1 MLIEL
6 RIRDYAVI
14 HDLTLELGPGLSA
27 LSGETG
33 AGKSII
39 VGALSLL
46 LGERATSDRVRS
58 GAERAMVEA
67 VFDVSDHPKLKTD
80 LSDLGIEAEDGLLIL
95 RREVALA
102 GRNRAWINES
112 RTTART
118 VGELGRFL
126 VDLHGQHEHQTLLRK
141 DTQRSILDAFG
152 DAEQDATAVA
162 EEFQGLSRLQAQLKE
177 LQEHR
182 RELASR
188 TDFLRF
194 QIGELDEANVQ
205 SGEDEALAEESG
217 RLENS
222 EELLGEAT
230 RIHGELY
237 SAEGAITEKISSLAR
252 TLARLKDWDA
262 SLEAPYKELQ
272 EAYHTLAEVGRDLGD
287 YVGTVHHD
295 PGRLE
300 EVRSRL
306 DLIHSLKRKYGP
318 TSENVI
324 AARDRVR
331 SELDELEDGRWD
343 EDTLAA
349 DIERLRDRL
358 VSAAARLSGK
368 RREAATRLEK
378 EVGALLPDLGL
389 PSGTFKVELE
399 ALPEMTSHGAENVE
413 FLVSLNAGFP
423 PTALARVASGGELS
437 RVMLALKAILARVDQ
452 VPTMV
457 FDEIDA
463 GIGGRVASLV
473 AAKLK
478 DVARYHQVFVV
489 THLPQLASRAH
500 SHLLVEKSSED
511 EKLAATDVK
520 GLTGDARVREIARML
535 GGDPE
540 SETSKDHAR
549 ELLGAVD

>member
-46 LGERATSDRVRS
+46 LGERASSDTVRT

-67 VFDVSDHPKLKTD
+67 VFDVASHPKVGAQLN
-80 LSDLGIEAEDGLLIL
+80 DLGIEAEDGLLIL
-95 RREVALA
+95 RREVAA
-102 GRNRAWINES
+102 VGRNRAWINES
-112 RTTART
+112 PTTART
-118 VGELGRFL
+118 VGELGRSL

-141 DTQRSILDAFG
+141 DTQRHILDAFG
-152 DAEQDATAVA
+152 EAEQDASAV
-162 EEFQGLSRLQAQLKE
+162 EEAFEELSKLETRLKE

-188 TDFLRF
+188 VDFLRF
-194 QIGELDEANVQ
+194 QMSELEEANVQ
-205 SGEDEALAEESG
+205 PGEEEALVDESR

-230 RIHGELY
+230 RVHTELY
-237 SAEGAITEKISSLAR
+237 STEGAITEKVAALAQ
-252 TLARLKDWDA
+252 TLARLTEWDPA
-262 SLEAPYKELQ
+262 LEGPHQELQ
-272 EAYHTLAEVGRDLGD
+272 EAYHALAEVGRDLSNYAG
-287 YVGTVHHD
+287 GLRHD

-306 DLIHSLKRKYGP
+306 DVIHSLKRKYGP
-318 TSENVI
+318 TSEDVV
-324 AARDRVR
+324 ASRDRVR
-331 SELDELEDGRWD
+331 AELDEVEDGRWD
-343 EDTLAA
+343 EDTLVA
-349 DIERLRDRL
+349 DVDRTRSTL
-358 VSAAARLSGK
+358 IKAAASLSEK
-368 RREAATRLEK
+368 RREAAARLEE
-378 EVGALLPDLGL
+378 EVEALLPDLGL
-389 PSGTFKVELE
+389 PAGTFRVQMET
-399 ALPEMTSHGAENVE
+399 LPDVKSRGAEDVE
-413 FLVSLNAGFP
+413 FLVSVNKGFP

-437 RVMLALKAILARVDQ
+437 RVMLTLKAILAQVDQ
-452 VPTMV
+452 VPTLV

-463 GIGGRVASLV
+463 GIGGQVASLV

-489 THLPQLASRAH
+489 THLPQLASRAR
-500 SHLLVEKSSED
+500 SHLLVEKNEG
-511 EKLAATDVK
+511 EGLAETAVK

-540 SETSKDHAR
+540 SETCQNHAR
-549 ELLGAVD
+549 ELLAAGD

>member
-14 HDLTLELGPGLSA
+14 HDLTLELGPGLSV

-46 LGERATSDRVRS
+46 LGERATSDRVRV

-67 VFDVSDHPKLKTD
+67 VFDVSRYPKLRAQVN
-80 LSDLGIEAEDGLLIL
+80 DLGIEAEDGLLIL
-95 RREVALA
+95 RREVAAA

-112 RTTART
+112 PATART
-118 VGELGRFL
+118 VGDLGRSL

-141 DTQRSILDAFG
+141 DKQRSILDAFG
-152 DAEQDATAVA
+152 EAGQDATAVA
-162 EEFQGLSRLQAQLKE
+162 EAFEDLARAEAQLKE
-177 LQEHR
+177 LREHR
-182 RELASR
+182 RELTSR
-188 TDFLRF
+188 VDFLRF
-194 QIGELDEANVQ
+194 QMSELDEAKLQ
-205 SGEDEALAEESG
+205 PGEEEVLADESR

-222 EELLGEAT
+222 EELLGEST

-237 SAEGAITEKISSLAR
+237 SEDGAITERVSALAQAI
-252 TLARLKDWDA
+252 ARLKEWDP
-262 SLEAPYKELQ
+262 SLEGPHKELQ
-272 EAYHTLAEVGRDLGD
+272 EAYHRLAEVGRDLGD
-287 YVGTVHHD
+287 YVGSVRHD

-300 EVRSRL
+300 EVRLRL

-318 TSENVI
+318 TSEDVI
-324 AARDRVR
+324 GARTRIR
-331 SELDELEDGRWD
+331 AELDELEDGRWD

-349 DIERLRDRL
+349 EVDLLGSRLS
-358 VSAAARLSGK
+358 SAAAGLSQK
-368 RREAATRLEK
+368 RREAAARLEQ
-378 EVGALLPDLGL
+378 EVEALLPDLGL
-389 PSGTFKVELE
+389 PAGTFKVQMDV
-399 ALPEMTSHGAENVE
+399 LPEVRSHGAENVE
-413 FLVSLNAGFP
+413 FLVSVNTGFP
-423 PTALARVASGGELS
+423 PGPLARVASGGELS
-437 RVMLALKAILARVDQ
+437 RVMLTLKAILAQVDQ
-452 VPTMV
+452 VPTLV

-463 GIGGRVASLV
+463 GIGGKVASLV

-489 THLPQLASRAH
+489 THLPQLASRAS
-500 SHLLVEKSSED
+500 SHLLVEKKDGEG
-511 EKLAATDVK
+511 LAAAAVK

-540 SETSKDHAR
+540 SETSKNHAR
-549 ELLGAVD
+549 ELLAAAD

>member
-14 HDLTLELGPGLSA
+14 HDLTLELGPGLSV

-46 LGERATSDRVRS
+46 LGERASSDTVRT

-67 VFDVSDHPKLKTD
+67 VFDVTGHPKIGAQLD
-80 LSDLGIEAEDGLLIL
+80 DLGIEAEDGLLIL
-95 RREVALA
+95 RREVAA
-102 GRNRAWINES
+102 VGRNRAWINES
-112 RTTART
+112 PTTART
-118 VGELGRFL
+118 VGELGRSL

-141 DTQRSILDAFG
+141 DTQRRILDAFG
-152 DAEQDATAVA
+152 GAEQDALAV
-162 EEFQGLSRLQAQLKE
+162 EEAFEELSKLEARLKE

-188 TDFLRF
+188 VDFLRF
-194 QIGELDEANVQ
+194 QMSELEEANVQ
-205 SGEDEALAEESG
+205 PAEEEALVDEG
-217 RLENS
+217 RRLENS

-230 RIHGELY
+230 RIHTELY
-237 SAEGAITEKISSLAR
+237 STEGAITERVAALAQ
-252 TLARLKDWDA
+252 TLARLKEWDPA
-262 SLEAPYKELQ
+262 LEGPQEELQ
-272 EAYHTLAEVGRDLGD
+272 EAYHALAEVGRDLSN
-287 YVGTVHHD
+287 YVGGLRHD

-306 DLIHSLKRKYGP
+306 DMIHSLKRKYGP
-318 TSENVI
+318 TSEDVV
-324 AARDRVR
+324 ASRDRVR
-331 SELDELEDGRWD
+331 AELDEVEDGRWN
-343 EDTLAA
+343 EDTLVA
-349 DIERLRDRL
+349 DVDRTRSTL
-358 VSAAARLSGK
+358 IQAAASLSEK
-368 RREAATRLEK
+368 RREAAARLEE
-378 EVGALLPDLGL
+378 EVEALLPDLGL
-389 PSGTFKVELE
+389 PAGTFKVQMET
-399 ALPEMTSHGAENVE
+399 LPDVKSRGAEDVE
-413 FLVSLNAGFP
+413 FLVSVNKGFP

-437 RVMLALKAILARVDQ
+437 RVMLTLKAILAQVDQ
-452 VPTMV
+452 VPTLV

-463 GIGGRVASLV
+463 GIGGQVATLV

-489 THLPQLASRAH
+489 THLPQLASRARR
-500 SHLLVEKSSED
+500 HLLVEKNEG
-511 EKLAATDVK
+511 EGLAETAVK

-540 SETSKDHAR
+540 SATSQDHAR
-549 ELLGAVD
+549 ELLAAGD

>member
-14 HDLTLELGPGLSA
+14 HDLTLELGPGLSV

-46 LGERATSDRVRS
+46 LGERASSDRVRT
-58 GAERAMVEA
+58 GAKRAMVEA
-67 VFDVSDHPKLKTD
+67 VFDVSDYPKLKAQ
-80 LSDLGIEAEDGLLIL
+80 LNDLGIEAEDGLLIL
-95 RREVALA
+95 RREVASA

-112 RTTART
+112 PTTART
-118 VGELGRFL
+118 VGEVGRSL
-126 VDLHGQHEHQTLLRK
+126 VDLHGQHEHQNLLKK

-152 DAEQDATAVA
+152 EAEKDASVVA
-162 EEFQGLSRLQAQLKE
+162 EEFRALSGLEAQLKE
-177 LQEHR
+177 LRQHR

-188 TDFLRF
+188 VDFLRF

-205 SGEDEALAEESG
+205 PGEDEALAEESG

-237 SAEGAITEKISSLAR
+237 SAEGAITERISGLAQA
-252 TLARLKDWDA
+252 LARLKDWDS
-262 SLEAPYKELQ
+262 SLEGPHKELQ
-272 EAYHTLAEVGRDLGD
+272 EVYHTLTEVGRELGD
-287 YVGTVHHD
+287 YVGTVRHD

-300 EVRSRL
+300 EVRTRL
-306 DLIHSLKRKYGP
+306 DLLHSLKRKYGP
-318 TSENVI
+318 TSDDVI
-324 AARDRVR
+324 EARDRVR
-331 SELDELEDGRWD
+331 AELDELEDGRWD

-349 DIERLRDRL
+349 DVERVRGSLA
-358 VSAAARLSGK
+358 SAADSLSKK
-368 RREAATRLEK
+368 RQEAATRLEQ
-378 EVGALLPDLGL
+378 EVEALLPELGL
-389 PSGTFKVELE
+389 PAGTFKVQLE
-399 ALPEMTSHGAENVE
+399 AFAEVRSHGAESVE
-413 FLVSLNAGFP
+413 FLVSVNAGFP

-437 RVMLALKAILARVDQ
+437 RIMLALKAILAQVDE

-463 GIGGRVASLV
+463 GIGGQVASLV

-489 THLPQLASRAH
+489 THLPQLASRARN
-500 SHLLVEKSSED
+500 HLLVEKSDGEG
-511 EKLAATDVK
+511 LAAADVK
-520 GLTGDARVREIARML
+520 GLTGEARVREIARML

-540 SETSKDHAR
+540 SETSQDHAR
-549 ELLGAVD
+549 ELLAAGD

>member
-14 HDLTLELGPGLSA
+14 HDLTLKLGPGLSA

-46 LGERATSDRVRS
+46 LGERASSDVVRA
-58 GAERAMVEA
+58 GADRAMVEA
-67 VFDVSDHPKLKTD
+67 VFDVAAYPKLKAQVN
-80 LSDLGIEAEDGLLIL
+80 DLGIEAEDDLLIL
-95 RREVALA
+95 RREVAA
-102 GRNRAWINES
+102 VGRNRAWINES
-112 RTTART
+112 PTTART
-118 VGELGRFL
+118 LGELGRSL

-141 DTQRSILDAFG
+141 DTQRNILDAYG
-152 DAEQDATAVA
+152 EAEQDASAV
-162 EEFQGLSRLQAQLKE
+162 EEAFGALSRLEAQLKE

-188 TDFLRF
+188 LDFLRF
-194 QIGELDEANVQ
+194 QMSELEEANVQ
-205 SGEDEALAEESG
+205 PGEEEALTEESR

-230 RIHGELY
+230 RVHAELY
-237 SAEGAITEKISSLAR
+237 GAEGAVTEKVSALAQ
-252 TLARLKDWDA
+252 TLARLKEWDP
-262 SLEAPYKELQ
+262 SLEASHEELQ
-272 EAYHTLAEVGRDLGD
+272 EAYHTLAEVGRDLSN
-287 YVGTVHHD
+287 YVGTVRHD

-318 TSENVI
+318 TSEDVI

-331 SELDELEDGRWD
+331 AELDEVEDGRWD
-343 EDTLAA
+343 EDTLQA
-349 DIERLRDRL
+349 DVDRTRSTL
-358 VSAAARLSGK
+358 IAAAAGLSAK

-378 EVGALLPDLGL
+378 EVEALLPDLGL
-389 PSGTFKVELE
+389 PAGTFKVELE
-399 ALPEMTSHGAENVE
+399 TLPEVRSRGAENIE
-413 FLVSLNAGFP
+413 FLVSVNAGFP
-423 PTALARVASGGELS
+423 PTALAKVASGGELS
-437 RVMLALKAILARVDQ
+437 RVMLTLKAILAKVDQ
-452 VPTMV
+452 VPTLV

-489 THLPQLASRAH
+489 THLPQLASQAS
-500 SHLLVEKSSED
+500 SHLLVEKSDGEG
-511 EKLAATDVK
+511 LAAADVK
-520 GLTGDARVREIARML
+520 GLTGDDRVREIARML

-540 SETSKDHAR
+540 SETSQDHAR
-549 ELLGAVD
+549 ELLAAAAD

>member
-46 LGERATSDRVRS
+46 LGERASSDSVRI
-58 GAERAMVEA
+58 GAKRAMVEA
-67 VFDVSDHPKLKTD
+67 VFDVSSYPKLRAH
-80 LSDLGIEAEDGLLIL
+80 LNDLGIEAEDGLLIL
-95 RREVALA
+95 RREVAAA

-112 RTTART
+112 PTTART
-118 VGELGRFL
+118 VGELGRSL

-152 DAEQDATAVA
+152 EAGQDASAVA
-162 EEFQGLSRLQAQLKE
+162 EEFHDLARLEAKLKE
-177 LQEHR
+177 LREHR

-188 TDFLRF
+188 VDFLRF
-194 QIGELDEANVQ
+194 QISELDEANVQ
-205 SGEDEALAEESG
+205 AGEDQALAEESG

-222 EELLGEAT
+222 EELLDEAT

-237 SAEGAITEKISSLAR
+237 SADGAITEKISAMAQ
-252 TLARLKDWDA
+252 TLARLKVWDSA
-262 SLEAPYKELQ
+262 LEGPHKELQ
-272 EAYHTLAEVGRDLGD
+272 EAYHALTEVGRNLGN
-287 YVGTVHHD
+287 YVGTTRHD
-295 PGRLE
+295 PVRLE

-306 DLIHSLKRKYGP
+306 DLMHSLKRKYGP
-318 TSENVI
+318 TSEDVI
-324 AARDRVR
+324 AVCERVR
-331 SELDELEDGRWD
+331 AELDELEDGRWD

-349 DIERLRDRL
+349 EVERMRGKL
-358 VSAAARLSGK
+358 VSSAASLSKK
-368 RREAATRLEK
+368 RQEAATRLEK
-378 EVGALLPDLGL
+378 EVEALLPDLGL
-389 PSGTFKVELE
+389 PAGTFKVQMEI
-399 ALPEMTSHGAENVE
+399 LPEVGSHGAENVE

-423 PTALARVASGGELS
+423 PTALVRVASGGELS

-457 FDEIDA
+457 FDEIDV
-463 GIGGRVASLV
+463 GIGGQVASLV
-473 AAKLK
+473 ATKLK
-478 DVARYHQVFVV
+478 DVARCHQVFVV
-489 THLPQLASRAH
+489 THLPQLASRAR
-500 SHLLVEKSSED
+500 SHILVEKSEG
-511 EKLAATDVK
+511 EGLAAADVR

-540 SETSKDHAR
+540 SETSQEHAR
-549 ELLGAVD
+549 ELLAAAD